1 MLAILIIIGISRV
14 TLLRLM
20 QVPALVVLPVTYFML
35 FKDGGTTFLLAY
47 SVCGLLTVAQ
57 FSYFGE
63 YLPKVFPMHLRGTG
77 GSFATNVGGRM
88 VGTSMATLNT
98 SLLAPLIAGGEA
110 LKPAHVA
117 TAAGII
123 AVSLAV
129 VALIVGL
136 FLPEPPAEARPE

>member
-1 MLAILIIIGISRV
+1 MLLLVAITRRA
-14 TLLRLM
+14 LLRLFLIPGLA
-20 QVPALVVLPVTYFML
+20 VFPVTYWVLYHESASAMQWGIF
-35 FKDGGTTFLLAY
+35 F
-47 SVCGLLTVAQ
+47 CGLLVVAQ